1 VIQPSLR
8 HTGLM
13 SPHSRKLLRHAG
25 MAVLFNSLI
34 AAGITAA
41 VHQSF
46 WVNLLYSQL
55 IGLSIWFLIDAG
67 RFLLHPSGWAG
78 PGAMVWLVLGGT
90 LIGYALGSAVG
101 DMLLGLPP
109 LHALSTSP
117 KGMAGFLIM
126 SLCAA
131 GVGSYYLM
139 TREQLARAQLEREE
153 ARAQMSEAQLK
164 LLQSQLDPHM
174 LFNTL
179 ANLRALIA
187 TDPQRAT
194 AMLDRLN
201 DYLRATLT
209 ASRSTTHTLATEFER
224 LRDYLEL
231 MRMRMGAR
239 LEFALELP
247 AELRDVP
254 VPTLLLQPLVE
265 NAVLHGLDRKLD
277 GGALSVRAAMQGKR
291 LQLQVLD
298 NGVGLG
304 EGAAKEGFGITQVR
318 ERLATSFGARATF
331 SIASH
336 ANNTLA
342 SIEFPLSTT
351 TV

>member
-1 VIQPSLR
+1 MPPRNRTLLQHSL
-8 HTGLM
+8 LA
-13 SPHSRKLLRHAG
+13 L
-25 MAVLFNSLI
+25 VFNTLI
-34 AAGITAA
+34 AAGITTL
-41 VHQSF
+41 VHGPF
-46 WVNLLYSQL
+46 AVNLMYSQL
-55 IGLSIWFLIDAG
+55 IGLTIWFLIDAG
-67 RFLLHPSGWAG
+67 RFQLHPKGHVSAS
-78 PGAMVWLVLGGT
+78 AMVWLVLGAT
-90 LIGYALGSAVG
+90 LIGYFVGSAVG
-101 DMLLGLPP
+101 DMLLGSAP
-109 LHALSTSP
+109 LHAWFDFP
-117 KGMAGFLIM
+117 KAMGGFLLM

-131 GVGSYYLM
+131 GIGSYFLM
-139 TREQLARAQLEREE
+139 TREQLAHAKAEREE

-187 TDPQRAT
+187 TDPTRAT

-231 MRMRMGAR
+231 MRMRMGTR
-239 LEFALELP
+239 LEFALDLP

-265 NAVLHGLDRKLD
+265 NAVLHGLDPKLE
-277 GGALSVRAAMQGKR
+277 GGALSVRAAMHGNR
-291 LQLQVLD
+291 LQLQVQD

-304 EGAAKEGFGITQVR
+304 QSTIKEGFGITQVR
-318 ERLATSFGARATF
+318 ERLATSFGALATF
-331 SIASH
+331 SIATC

-342 SIEFPLSTT
+342 SIEFPLSTG
-351 TV
+351 

>member
-1 VIQPSLR
+1 
-8 HTGLM
+8 M
-13 SPHSRKLLRHAG
+13 SPRNRTLLKHSLP
-25 MAVLFNSLI
+25 VVVFNTLI
-34 AAGITAA
+34 AGGVNA
-41 VHQSF
+41 VTRGPF
-46 WVNLLYSQL
+46 ALDLLYSQL

-67 RFLLHPSGWAG
+67 RFKLHPEGRITKKQ
-78 PGAMVWLVLGGT
+78 WLALMFGGT
-90 LIGYALGSAVG
+90 LIGYFVGSAAG
-101 DMLLGLPP
+101 DLLCGQVP
-109 LHALSTSP
+109 LHALFNSP
-117 KGMAGFLIM
+117 RAMGGFLIL

-131 GVGSYYLM
+131 GLSSYFLM
-139 TREQLARAQLEREE
+139 TREQLAHAQLEREE

-187 TDPQRAT
+187 TDTTRAT
-194 AMLDRLN
+194 AMLDRMN

-231 MRMRMGAR
+231 MRMRMGTR
-239 LEFALELP
+239 LEFALDLP

-265 NAVLHGLDRKLD
+265 NAVLHGLDPKLE
-277 GGALSVRAAMQGKR
+277 GGALSVRAAIHGKH

-304 EGAAKEGFGITQVR
+304 PSTVKEGFGITQVR
-318 ERLATSFGARATF
+318 ERLATSFGALATF

-342 SIEFPLSTT
+342 NIEFPLKT
-351 TV
+351 